1 MLSKV
6 NVSLLTLFL
15 SLYCL
20 SKLIIW
26 LNHDAFLISLL
37 FRIVSSL
44 NHFQLPLFMLRKVND
59 IFLTKFLT
67 LYCLSKLIIWLN
79 HDAFF
84 ISFLFRIVFILNHFQ
99 LPQFML
105 SKVNVSLL
113 TLFLSMYCLSKLII
127 WLNHDA
133 FLISLLFRIVSSLNH
148 FQLPLFM
155 LRKVNDTF

>member
-1 MLSKV
+1 MLNHDAILISLLFRIVSSLNHFQVPQFMLSKV

-15 SLYCL
+15 YLYCL

-44 NHFQLPLFMLRKVND
+44 NHFQLILFILRKVND

-67 LYCLSKLIIWLN
+67 LYSLSKLIIWLN

-84 ISFLFRIVFILNHFQ
+84 ISFLFRIVFSLNHFQ

-105 SKVNVSLL
+105 
-113 TLFLSMYCLSKLII
+113 
-127 WLNHDA
+127 
-133 FLISLLFRIVSSLNH
+133 
-148 FQLPLFM
+148 
-155 LRKVNDTF
+155 RKVNDTF

>member
-20 SKLIIW
+20 SMLIIW
-26 LNHDAFLISLL
+26 LNHDAFKISLL

-44 NHFQLPLFMLRKVND
+44 
-59 IFLTKFLT
+59 
-67 LYCLSKLIIWLN
+67 S
-79 HDAFF
+79 
-84 ISFLFRIVFILNHFQ
+84 
-99 LPQFML
+99 
-105 SKVNVSLL
+105 
-113 TLFLSMYCLSKLII
+113 
-127 WLNHDA
+127 
-133 FLISLLFRIVSSLNH
+133 H

>member
-26 LNHDAFLISLL
+26 LNHNAFLISLL

-44 NHFQLPLFMLRKVND
+44 NHFQLLLFILRKVND

-67 LYCLSKLIIWLN
+67 LYSLSKLIIWLN

-84 ISFLFRIVFILNHFQ
+84 ISFLFRIVFSLNHFQ

-105 SKVNVSLL
+105 SKVNVSFL
-113 TLFLSMYCLSKLII
+113 T
-127 WLNHDA
+127 
-133 FLISLLFRIVSSLNH
+133 
-148 FQLPLFM
+148 
-155 LRKVNDTF
+155 